1 MAGQDS
7 VHLDQHSL
15 AELHQLGEAY
25 KNGDKALQKRMRQGL
40 QEAAKPLAE
49 QVVREGSGGLPS
61 RGGLRARIAASKPAI
76 SALLSGKSPSVS
88 VRIANRQKDALRRY
102 DSGLIRHP
110 VYKTGVWVPQG
121 ISADLFANAFKRGA
135 PEATKRVNAAVAQA
149 LQDIA
154 NDAEH

>member
-40 QEAAKPLAE
+40 QDAGKALGEF
-49 QVVREGSGGLPS
+49 VVQEGSAGLPR
-61 RGGLRARIAASKPAI
+61 RGGLAARVAASRTGITA
-76 SALLSGKSPSVS
+76 ALGGKNVSVS